1 VVSPTPE
8 HLDRAALMAA
18 RIEDENLRE
27 TVQKA
32 ISFGLA
38 REASDRPF

>member
-1 VVSPTPE
+1 VAAPTADD
-8 HLDRAALMAA
+8 LARAALLAA